1 MANICSTDYVMRGPV
16 SALKKFAEADEKV
29 SEYESRV
36 ADVCGALIGGD
47 PDIDDD
53 RGVITWCDEVDE
65 ADGSLRFHVDS
76 AWCAPTNAMM
86 LICKKLGVRV
96 NWYSEE
102 PGCEVY
108 EKHDDDGDFDDY
120 GYIVD
125 DTEEGEIHNFQT
137 FKEVKDFF
145 DEVLSTVLTAEEADY
160 VKDVDMLERIVND
173 AREEIEMET
182 VGIYEVDEV

>member
-36 ADVCGALIGGD
+36 ADVYGALGGD

-53 RGVITWCDEVDE
+53 RGVITWCEDVEE

-125 DTEEGEIHNFQT
+125 DYEEGEMFNFET
-137 FKEVKDFF
+137 FKEVVDFF
-145 DEVLSTVLTAEEADY
+145 DFELSAEEAAS
-160 VKDVDMLERIVND
+160 VKDVDELMEIVND
-173 AREEIEMET
+173 AREKAGRET

>member
-1 MANICSTDYVMRGPV
+1 MRGPV
-16 SALKKFAEADEKV
+16 SALEKFVEAYEEV

-36 ADVCGALIGGD
+36 ADVYGALKGGD

-53 RGVITWCDEVDE
+53 RGMITWCEDVDV

-76 AWCAPTNAMM
+76 AWCAPTDAMM
-86 LICKKLGVRV
+86 LICEKLGVRV

-120 GYIVD
+120 EYIVD
-125 DTEEGEIHNFQT
+125 DTENGEMYNFQT
-137 FKEVKDFF
+137 FKEVVDFF
-145 DEVLSTVLTAEEADY
+145 DGELSAEEAAS
-160 VKDVDMLERIVND
+160 VKNVDELAEIVND
-173 AREEIEMET
+173 ARDAAGMET
-182 VGIYEVDEV
+182 VGIYEVYEV

>member
-1 MANICSTDYVMRGPV
+1 M
-16 SALKKFAEADEKV
+16 EAYEEV

-36 ADVCGALIGGD
+36 ADVYGALIGGD

-53 RGVITWCDEVDE
+53 RGMITWCEDVDA

-86 LICKKLGVRV
+86 LICKRLGVRV

-125 DTEEGEIHNFQT
+125 DYEEGEMFNFET
-137 FKEVKDFF
+137 FKEVVDFF
-145 DEVLSTVLTAEEADY
+145 DFELSVEEAAS
-160 VKDVDMLERIVND
+160 VKDVDELTEIVND
-173 AREEIEMET
+173 AREKAGRET
-182 VGIYEVDEV
+182 VGIYEVEEV